1 MNKQVYEDHKYVMQD
16 TYQLYLGAKYTFEEI
31 IDNEEIP
38 FKFRLI
44 VERYVYGDVDP
55 ESSLESHFYYLAD
68 KGILVKTYKH
78 IKLKVKFNVIE
89 VKKGLTGR
97 EKEVYSTKI
106 LPIEQFVKMTPEEK
120 EEKGVVIQEISCSKL
135 ALMTF

>member
-1 MNKQVYEDHKYVMQD
+1 MHRQVYEDYKYVMQD

-44 VERYVYGDVDP
+44 VERYVYPDVEP
-55 ESSLESHFYYLAD
+55 ESSLESHLYYLAD

-78 IKLKVKFNVIE
+78 IKLKVKFNIIE
-89 VKKGLTGR
+89 VKKSLTGQT
-97 EKEVYSTKI
+97 KEVYTTKI
-106 LPIEQFVKMTPEEK
+106 LPIEQFVKMTPAQK
-120 EEKGVVIQEISCSKL
+120 EERGVVIQEISCSKL
-135 ALMTF
+135 ALMAF